1 MEQINKNIE
10 DGLRYIIER
19 TTWIRETKAIV
30 TKEENII
37 SIPLI
42 DDLSQVDAVH
52 SIFVAYSKGRKMMM
66 RKKQF
71 IFIILYF
78 FSPSTLGGF
87 KMRRGLRKKIA
98 ELLHCTDSNVSH
110 DYKDISFYYLNYHN
124 FRTSVNEIIE
134 RTFAEL
140 NIKKEGA

>member
-1 MEQINKNIE
+1 MESINKNIE
-10 DGLRYIIER
+10 EGLRYIIER

-37 SIPLI
+37 STPLV
-42 DDLSQVDAVH
+42 DDLSKIDDVH
-52 SIFVAYSKGRKMMM
+52 SIFVTYSKGRKMIM
-66 RKKQF
+66 RRKQF

-98 ELLHCTDSNVSH
+98 DLLHCTCSNVSH
-110 DYKDISFYYLNYHN
+110 DYKDISFYYLNYRN

-134 RTFAEL
+134 KAL
-140 NIKKEGA
+140 ADLKIKKEGV